1 MANGRRGTAVG
12 AAAPGPESPEQW
24 GRDAVDDVVQAG
36 TCLADPPVTAV
47 PTQRTSLRMAPAEL
61 LSNREE
67 SWSRKLCGYS
77 IVAELEVNEA
87 DRRQVCSVLGSIYSD
102 WAGSQRAEG
111 IFDRWPAC
119 TLVALTGIASRG
131 YERGALWPQLWEEL
145 GYSGEL
151 SDQTVWGRGFRR
163 ALDILRLPT
172 FENAPLANV
181 GPILMHAGIPDYC
194 LADFFRLLDERRCR
208 DVDLNTESFFA
219 WAKGRASRLSGLDKP
234 ASRFLT
240 HGSEYAFDFVERS
253 FDLLE
258 RLRTKSQNLD
268 VIGLPPRVVRRA
280 QSLAADGMFRA
291 RTAPSALS
299 RGPSP
304 GASRPHLVLEPFG
317 RGLVV
322 CLPPVKDAPAG
333 FVSWTVTADGEP
345 HIVESQAEWVGVA
358 EAAPQTSFALLRP
371 ARTVAVSA
379 HGLVPQTELRVIDSS
394 LPMLVFGEDGHRRPD
409 GMPLPPD
416 VVWVAHP
423 SDNELVADGDLRI
436 LTEGQLP
443 LGWYGWRLRQVD
455 LERVHILALKGI
467 PETGRSVRGYT
478 RPRINIAPPLPG
490 ITTPYGTPV
499 IGSPPEIWLPGI
511 PGVETTWAV
520 EIRRCDGGART
531 FGSYTVDQP
540 TSMTELWERLPR
552 PLLGAFE
559 ITVRGALGRGVTR
572 TVFMAESLDVR
583 YLPSTRG
590 FISAGLQASNA
601 ELIPAVGAQASPR
614 VVDFGV
620 GDRSRVIEYR
630 AGEETEPLVVTPPH
644 LEVMHERAD
653 QSASWFAGPL
663 RMPSERF
670 ADDPGVL
677 LVRIPGATSAPT
689 LRVAT
694 NHRLLQQVLPS
705 GRAQASSARFELARV
720 ADTVDE
726 HQRVELALD
735 LGNVTCVLANIR
747 PRRLA
752 SGADWS
758 GDAVRLTN
766 AVAVEGLSAAIYPK
780 WAPWR
785 RPVVKS
791 VGTDGTVAVPKELRN
806 AGPLALELAI
816 DDPWAPVSWPRW
828 PGEEALWIAGAGHVV
843 SQDDDETAL
852 SRFAAGLGDFPV
864 EMADLRMCWQ
874 LMLRAPRIF
883 TRPEAAG
890 VIDRCAAALRLRPDD
905 AITAVSELGLGPD
918 VVVPALVESG
928 LVAMA
933 FTGTADAAARLWA
946 TSPVLGA
953 LMGDIHEEAV
963 REAAEG
969 QCGSAIEKLL
979 ETGIDPNAA
988 VGRFGHEAM
997 AMASMQPQQI
1007 DGLWHA
1013 AQVVP
1018 QSMLDPD
1025 TRALAARRL
1034 FDQRADQ
1041 RVLRI
1046 NGSCSVIV
1054 RTATSVLAGRR
1065 SLRAQIEARRG
1076 VNGADWLSLPA
1087 ASSALAIVA
1096 RLAARGDA
1104 NCQRMAQRFRPQWVR
1119 LASAAPDLVT
1129 IDLVLAELLISYADM
1144 AS

>member
-1 MANGRRGTAVG
+1 MK
-12 AAAPGPESPEQW
+12 
-24 GRDAVDDVVQAG
+24 
-36 TCLADPPVTAV
+36 
-47 PTQRTSLRMAPAEL
+47 PAEL
-61 LSNREE
+61 LSFREE
-67 SWSRKLCGYS
+67 SWSRKLRGYAL
-77 IVAELEVNEA
+77 VTELEVEEA
-87 DRRQVCSVLGSIYSD
+87 HWQQVCRVLGATYSD
-102 WAGSQRAEG
+102 WARSQRAER
-111 IFDRWPAC
+111 IFDLWPAC

-131 YERGALWPQLWEEL
+131 YERGELWPQLWEEL
-145 GYSGEL
+145 EYAGEL
-151 SDQTVWGRGFRR
+151 SDQKVWGRGFRR
-163 ALDILRLPT
+163 ALAKLGLPT

-208 DVDLNTESFFA
+208 DVDMNTESFFT
-219 WAKGRASRLSGLDKP
+219 WATGRSSRLSGLDKP

-240 HGSEYAFDFVERS
+240 YGSEYAFDFVERS

-258 RLRTKSQNLD
+258 RLRTKSQNLE

-280 QSLAADGMFRA
+280 QSLAAAGAFRA
-291 RTAPSALS
+291 RIASSASS
-299 RGPSP
+299 RGP
-304 GASRPHLVLEPFG
+304 GRGTDRPHLVLEPFG
-317 RGLVV
+317 RGCVV

-333 FVSWTVTADGEP
+333 FVSWTVTADGKP

-371 ARTVAVSA
+371 ARTVAISA
-379 HGLVPQTELRVIDSS
+379 HDLVPHTELRIIDPSS
-394 LPMLVFGEDGHRRPD
+394 PMLVFGEDGLRRPD

-423 SDNELVADGDLRI
+423 AENELVADGDLRV

-443 LGWYGWRLRQVD
+443 LGWNGWHLRQVD
-455 LERVHILALKGI
+455 LEGVRSFALEGI
-467 PETGRSVRGYT
+467 PETRHSVRGYT
-478 RPRINIAPPLPG
+478 RPRISTAPPLAG

-499 IGSPPEIWLPGI
+499 AGSPPEIWLPGI

-520 EIRRCDGGART
+520 EIRRCDGGAQT

-540 TSMTELWERLPR
+540 TTVTDLWERLPR

-572 TVFMAESLDVR
+572 TVFIAESLDVR
-583 YLPSTRG
+583 YSPPMRR
-590 FISAGLQASNA
+590 FMPAGLQAGHA
-601 ELIPAVGAQASPR
+601 ALMPAVGAHANPR

-670 ADDPGVL
+670 VDDPGVL
-677 LVRIPGATSAPT
+677 LVRIPGATATPK
-689 LRVAT
+689 LRVVT
-694 NHRLLQQVLPS
+694 HHELLQEVLPS
-705 GRAQASSARFELARV
+705 GRVQAGSARFELARV
-720 ADTVDE
+720 ADTVSE
-726 HQRVELALD
+726 HHRVELALD
-735 LGNVTCVLANIR
+735 LGDTTCVLANIR

-752 SGADWS
+752 NGADWS
-758 GDAVRLTN
+758 GDALRLRN
-766 AVAVEGLSAAIYPK
+766 AVAVEGLAAAIYPQ

-785 RPVVKS
+785 RPVVKLVES
-791 VGTDGTVAVPKELRN
+791 DGAVAVPEELRN

-828 PGEEALWIAGAGHVV
+828 PGEDALWVARTGHLVSEDAG
-843 SQDDDETAL
+843 ETAL
-852 SRFAAGLGDFPV
+852 SRFAADLGDFPTEV
-864 EMADLRMCWQ
+864 TDLRMLWE
-874 LMLRAPRIF
+874 LMLQAPHIF
-883 TRPEAAG
+883 KRPHAAT
-890 VIDRCAAALRLRPDD
+890 VIDRCSAALKSRPDD
-905 AITAVSELGLGPD
+905 ALTAISELGLGPD
-918 VVVPALVESG
+918 VVVPALIESG

-933 FTGTADAAARLWA
+933 FRGTAEGAARLWA

-953 LMGDIHEEAV
+953 LMGDIREEAV

-969 QCGSAIEKLL
+969 QCGSVIEKLL
-979 ETGIDPNAA
+979 EAGTDPNAA
-988 VGRFGHEAM
+988 VGRFGREAM
-997 AMASMQPQQI
+997 AMAAMQPQQI
-1007 DGLWHA
+1007 DGLWRA

-1025 TRALAARRL
+1025 TRAMAARRL
-1034 FDQRADQ
+1034 FDRRADQ
-1041 RVLRI
+1041 RILRI
-1046 NGSCSVIV
+1046 NGTGSVIV
-1054 RTATSVLAGRR
+1054 GTAMSVLVGKRR
-1065 SLRAQIEARRG
+1065 LSAQLEARRG

-1096 RLAARGDA
+1096 RLAARGNT
-1104 NCQRMAQRFRPQWVR
+1104 NCQLMAQRFRPQWVL

-1129 IDLVLAELLISYADM
+1129 IDLVLAELLIGYSDM
-1144 AS
+1144 ES